1 MGFEANFT
9 DVFPAHRLTVSPPAI
24 PALISFRWYPFVS
37 AESLVTDRNPSAL
50 VIQDNCLSMMPN
62 ENEDDEMNIDWRDV
76 TFDDLDESSST
87 MPNENEKANDEDD
100 DMDIN

>member
-1 MGFEANFT
+1 
-9 DVFPAHRLTVSPPAI
+9 
-24 PALISFRWYPFVS
+24 
-37 AESLVTDRNPSAL
+37 
-50 VIQDNCLSMMPN
+50 MMPN